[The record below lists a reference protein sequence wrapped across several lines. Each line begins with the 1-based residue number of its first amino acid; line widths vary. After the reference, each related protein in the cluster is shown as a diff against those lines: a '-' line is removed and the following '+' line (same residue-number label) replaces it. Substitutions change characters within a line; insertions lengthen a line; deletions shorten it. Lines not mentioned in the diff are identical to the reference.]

1 MRRPCEIC
9 NLQQTM
15 HMDMHV
21 LKINKQLFCILQ
33 TLSPP
38 IHFASSSL
46 LPYILPLA
54 NVCSL
59 GDVWLMPQLSMRP
72 ILVFTK
78 PFVCSVGDSQRCLS
92 VPWDW
97 VPTNTV
103 SSLNHA

>member
-38 IHFASSSL
+38 IHFASCKCMFSWRR
-46 LPYILPLA
+46 LA
-54 NVCSL
+54 NATVVYETYFGIYEAVCVL
-59 GDVWLMPQLSMRP
+59 CWR
-72 ILVFTK
+72 
-78 PFVCSVGDSQRCLS
+78 
-92 VPWDW
+92 
-97 VPTNTV
+97 
-103 SSLNHA
+103 